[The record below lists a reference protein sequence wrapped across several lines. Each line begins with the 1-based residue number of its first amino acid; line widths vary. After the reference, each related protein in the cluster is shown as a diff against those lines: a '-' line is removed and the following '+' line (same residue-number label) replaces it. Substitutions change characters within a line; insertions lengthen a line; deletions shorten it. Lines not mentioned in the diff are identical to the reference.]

1 MKREIEVKIEVPDA
15 DQVARRLEALGA
27 TLVVPRSFEDN
38 RLFDLADLAL
48 ARAGRLLR
56 LRICNGRGILTGKGP
71 APADAAT
78 SAYKV
83 RTEEEAEVTDV
94 EGLVK
99 ALAAAG
105 LEARWRYQKWRRE
118 YRLAGASVVVDE
130 IPHGT
135 FVEIEA
141 EPGVI
146 DDVAARLGFDRSAY
160 LTFTYREIHEQRCA
174 RTPPGDMVF
183 ESPGGAP

>member
-1 MKREIEVKIEVPDA
+1 MKIEVPDA
-15 DQVARRLEALGA
+15 DAIARRLEALGA
-27 TLVVPRSFEDN
+27 ELVVPRSFEDN
-38 RLFDLADLAL
+38 RLFDLADLSL
-48 ARAGRLLR
+48 ARTGRLLR
-56 LRICNGRGILTGKGP
+56 LRTCNGRATLTGKGP

-78 SAYKV
+78 TAYKV
-83 RTEEEAEVTDV
+83 RVEEETQVADV
-94 EGLVK
+94 AGLVK

-141 EPGVI
+141 EPTVI
-146 DDVAARLGFDRSAY
+146 DEVAARLGFDRAAY
-160 LTFTYREIHEQRCA
+160 VRRTYREIHEERSA
-174 RTPPGDMVF
+174 RAGGTVGDMLF
-183 ESPGGAP
+183 ESAPGAER